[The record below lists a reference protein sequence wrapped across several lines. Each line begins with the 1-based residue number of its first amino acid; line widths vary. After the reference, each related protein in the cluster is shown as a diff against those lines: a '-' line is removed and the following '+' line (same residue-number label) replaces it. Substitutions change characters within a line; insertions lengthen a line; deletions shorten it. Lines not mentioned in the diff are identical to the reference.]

1 MIKINN
7 IEIKGIR
14 GIKSALPFILQPT
27 RSLIIYGENGSGK
40 SSITDAFEWFYYD
53 KIAHLS
59 GQEISPSKK
68 GIEALRNESLSHDDI
83 ATIDIEFSDKKLSSK
98 KSLYY
103 QRSKLVGEN
112 SNTSKEFNEY
122 IAQSLYERLIL
133 RYRNL
138 IDFIVATKSEKL
150 SEISSII
157 GYEEVSE
164 TQAVFKK
171 VIGELSR
178 TIKGKDF
185 ENQISAKK
193 AQIMEQVNQ
202 QIHTDEQYFKAIE
215 SLVTLLNLQVKITSD
230 ASVESILKT
239 IQKPE
244 DKTKIEIQLSCE
256 KVIQN
261 LNDFVKSCRN
271 ITDAYE
277 KCYIKYKAVFKDVN
291 NFNKIRLE
299 KLLSEGLILL
309 EKGYIQANIC
319 PLCLQDKNRD
329 QLIKDLRRRLEEL
342 KSLTSEKNEISTAIE
357 SADTIVKRYVNV
369 VKFTLQEK
377 CLQNKELLPI
387 KNLLDDLQKK
397 LSNSSSDLVKMA
409 SFKHVPENVQTL
421 ITIDG
426 KLFEKAIDT
435 LKKYKEQLQTNKA
448 ESQKISVYSKI
459 QLVKDKY
466 NDIRVLKS
474 EFEMLT
480 YKLQSMTAIYD
491 EFVKT
496 QKNELKLFLKKISA
510 DMNILYTY
518 MNDTDKV
525 EEIELIPLGDEDEL
539 VGLTIQFKFH
549 GKIVTPPE
557 RYLSESHLNC
567 LGICLFLMAIKI
579 FNKTNKFFILDDVI
593 SSFDRNHR
601 IKFAQLLLE
610 KFSDYQI
617 FLFTHERDW
626 FEYIANAVKG
636 KNWIINEVVWD
647 YDRGVITRVPLTDLY
662 GRIERKISTSETSG
676 LGNLMRQYLE
686 QSLKDICLNL
696 GVRLAF
702 RFNDENENRMTT
714 ELLSGLKHTLK
725 ERSCPIKDEK
735 VFDRIANSNFLG
747 NKTSHNSKF
756 EESIPDLKAFFSDI
770 KELHAHFCCMDS
782 ECQQLLSIKYLDNV
796 NNKIRCKCGR
806 LISDWKA

>member
-1 MIKINN
+1 MINIKN

-14 GIKSALPFILQPT
+14 GIKNILPFRLEPT
-27 RSLIIYGENGSGK
+27 KSLLIYGENGSGK

-59 GQEISPSKK
+59 GQEISPTKK
-68 GIEALRNESLSHDDI
+68 GIEALRNESLLHTDI
-83 ATIDIEFSDKKLSSK
+83 ATIEVEFSDKKLGSK
-98 KSLYY
+98 KSLFY
-103 QRSKLVGEN
+103 QRSKLISEN
-112 SNTSKEFNEY
+112 SNTSKECNEY
-122 IAQSLYERLIL
+122 MAQSLNERLIL

-138 IDFIVATKSEKL
+138 IDFIIATKSEKL

-171 VIGELSR
+171 VIGELNR
-178 TIKGKDF
+178 TIKGRSF
-185 ENQISAKK
+185 EDQISARK
-193 AQIMEQVNQ
+193 AQIMEQINQ

-215 SLVTLLNLQVKITSD
+215 SLIAPLNLQVKVTSD

-244 DKTKIEIQLSCE
+244 DKTKVEIQVSCE

-261 LNDFVKSCRN
+261 LNEFVKSHN
-271 ITDAYE
+271 SIIDAY
-277 KCYIKYKAVFKDVN
+277 KKSYTKYKAVFKDVN

-299 KLLSEGLILL
+299 KLLSEGLVLL
-309 EKGYIQANIC
+309 EKGYIQTNIC

-329 QLIKDLRRRLEEL
+329 QLINDLRRRLGEL
-342 KSLTSEKNEISTAIE
+342 KNLTAEKNEISTAIE
-357 SADTIVKRYVNV
+357 NTDTIVKRYISV

-377 CLQNKELLPI
+377 CLQNKELLSI
-387 KNLLDDLQKK
+387 KSLLNDLQTV
-397 LSNSSSDLVKMA
+397 LSSASSELVKMT
-409 SFKHVPENVQTL
+409 SFKQAPEDLMASL
-421 ITIDG
+421 IIDR
-426 KLFEKAIDT
+426 KLYENAIDI
-435 LKKYKEQLQTNKA
+435 LKKYKDLLQADKS
-448 ESQKISVYSKI
+448 ESQKISIYSKI

-480 YKLQSMTAIYD
+480 HKIQSMTVIYE

-510 DMNILYTY
+510 DMNVLYTY
-518 MNDTDKV
+518 MNDTEKV

-593 SSFDRNHR
+593 SSFDRGHR
-601 IKFAQLLLE
+601 IKFAQLLIE
-610 KFSDYQI
+610 KFSSYQI

-626 FEYIANAVKG
+626 FEYVANAVKS
-636 KNWIINEVVWD
+636 KNWIINEVIWN
-647 YDRGVITRVPLTDLY
+647 YDQGVITRVPLTDLRD
-662 GRIERKISTSETSG
+662 RIEKKISASEISG
-676 LGNLMRQYLE
+676 LGNLMRQFLE
-686 QSLKDICLNL
+686 QLLKDICLNL
-696 GVRLAF
+696 GVKLAF
-702 RFNDENENRMTT
+702 RYNDENENRMTN
-714 ELLSGLKHTLK
+714 ELLSGLKHALK
-725 ERSCPIKDEK
+725 ERNCPIKDEK
-735 VFDRIANSNFLG
+735 VFDRILNSNFLG
-747 NKTSHNSKF
+747 DKTSHNSKF
-756 EESIPDLKAFFSDI
+756 EESISDLKAFFFDI
-770 KELHAHFCCMDS
+770 KELHANFCCTDS
-782 ECQQLLSIKYLDNV
+782 GCRQLLSIKYLDNV
-796 NNKIRCKCGR
+796 NNKIRCKCGQ
-806 LISDWKA
+806 LISDWKT